1 MRWAGCPVLGLGVHA
16 VHIAN
21 DDSPVQHIQ
30 NCLLGFNRQTL
41 DRLQCFGCFAA
52 SDAFP
57 GIPLDAEGVFS
68 CDFTSKLN
76 GELWIAMGQDG
87 RVRGAIGSETRNME
101 HFSYKDTEISVLL
114 TRLFYLLFDARPSA
128 NKLIDAF
135 LSHEPS
141 QAPDT
146 PE

>member
-1 MRWAGCPVLGLGVHA
+1 MKIPREKQISFLEKVISDTASGHLPW
-16 VHIAN
+16 
-21 DDSPVQHIQ
+21 
-30 NCLLGFNRQTL
+30 NRQMA
-41 DRLQCFGCFAA
+41 GCFAA